1 MTTPADDRDNADRPE
16 DTDAPLSEHV
26 AAEDARAEGAGAT
39 DGGATDGGPT
49 EIDADSIPVHG
60 DEEVADDLAEKAY
73 GDKDDD
79 GNPDIPNAQFPA

>member
-1 MTTPADDRDNADRPE
+1 MTTPANDRDADRPE

-26 AAEDARAEGAGAT
+26 AAEDARPE
-39 DGGATDGGPT
+39 DDDVT
-49 EIDADSIPVHG
+49 EIDADSIPVEG
-60 DEEVADDLAEKAY
+60 DEDVADDLAEKAY